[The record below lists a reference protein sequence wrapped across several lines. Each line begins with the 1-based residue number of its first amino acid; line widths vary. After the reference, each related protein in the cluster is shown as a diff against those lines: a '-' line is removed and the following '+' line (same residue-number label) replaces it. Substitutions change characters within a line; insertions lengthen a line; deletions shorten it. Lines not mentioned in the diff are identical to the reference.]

1 MCRALVGPCK
11 QPVPDREGCS
21 AESCCDDRA
30 THPEGERMPSAAADA
45 HAREGG
51 CADDRPVGQY
61 GQRASEIRAA
71 KVGNERQLER
81 CPAVAGRSEE
91 HTSELQS
98 LMSISYAVFCLKKKK
113 TQ

>member
-1 MCRALVGPCK
+1 MRISDWSSDVCSSDLVGPCK

-81 CPAVAGRSEE
+81 CAAVAGAREPERKSKRLN
-91 HTSELQS
+91 SS
-98 LMSISYAVFCLKKKK
+98 N
-113 TQ
+113 